1 MTSLPT
7 RDRQDQSS
15 PPPVTELIPA
25 RILNE
30 YIYCPRLAYLE
41 WVQGEWAESFD
52 TVEGSHAHRRVDR
65 RSGALPEPADAD
77 EESDKI
83 HARSVHLYSEHL
95 GVVAR
100 IDIVEMENGEVI
112 PVDYK
117 KGRRPHVARV
127 AYDPERVQVCVQG
140 LILRE
145 HGYTCNEG
153 ALYFI
158 AGKERV
164 RVEFDEELIALTK
177 AGIAGLRHAATSQE
191 LPAPLED
198 SPKCPRCSL
207 VGICLP
213 DEVNFLN
220 TRNDE
225 VRPLTVE
232 GDYRRPVYVQQHSA
246 RVRKKG
252 NVLNIEVEDQPTATA
267 RLAEISQLV
276 AMGNIYITTPAL
288 HELMRLDI
296 PVSWYSY
303 GGWFLGHT
311 IGTGH
316 KNVELRTAQYARSFE
331 PHTCLHLARRI
342 IRAKILNS
350 RTLLRRNWRGEERP
364 KVLLRDLK
372 MDVDNAAR
380 ASSLQTLL
388 GIEGSAAA
396 RYFGN
401 FSSLLREDLGIAFDF
416 NGRNRRPP
424 KDPVNAL
431 LSFTYA
437 LLVRAW
443 INTLSGVG
451 FDPYRGFYHQPR
463 YGRPA
468 LALDMMGSFRPLIAD
483 STVLQVINNGEIKSK
498 DFVIS
503 STGVALKPNAR
514 KSAIAAFE
522 RRMAQEITH
531 PIFGYTASYNRVLQ
545 IQARLL
551 GRYLLGELPEYPD
564 FMTR

>member
-1 MTSLPT
+1 
-7 RDRQDQSS
+7 
-15 PPPVTELIPA
+15 
-25 RILNE
+25 
-30 YIYCPRLAYLE
+30 
-41 WVQGEWAESFD
+41 
-52 TVEGSHAHRRVDR
+52 
-65 RSGALPEPADAD
+65 
-77 EESDKI
+77 
-83 HARSVHLYSEHL
+83 
-95 GVVAR
+95 
-100 IDIVEMENGEVI
+100 
-112 PVDYK
+112 
-117 KGRRPHVARV
+117 
-127 AYDPERVQVCVQG
+127 
-140 LILRE
+140 
-145 HGYTCNEG
+145 
-153 ALYFI
+153 
-158 AGKERV
+158 
-164 RVEFDEELIALTK
+164 
-177 AGIAGLRHAATSQE
+177 
-191 LPAPLED
+191 
-198 SPKCPRCSL
+198 
-207 VGICLP
+207 
-213 DEVNFLN
+213 
-220 TRNDE
+220 
-225 VRPLTVE
+225 
-232 GDYRRPVYVQQHSA
+232 
-246 RVRKKG
+246 
-252 NVLNIEVEDQPTATA
+252 
-267 RLAEISQLV
+267 
-276 AMGNIYITTPAL
+276 
-288 HELMRLDI
+288 MRLDI

-372 MDVDNAAR
+372 MDADNATR

-396 RYFGN
+396 WYFGN

-443 INTLSGVG
+443 TNTLSGVG

-468 LALDMMGSFRPLIAD
+468 LALDMMESFRPLIAD